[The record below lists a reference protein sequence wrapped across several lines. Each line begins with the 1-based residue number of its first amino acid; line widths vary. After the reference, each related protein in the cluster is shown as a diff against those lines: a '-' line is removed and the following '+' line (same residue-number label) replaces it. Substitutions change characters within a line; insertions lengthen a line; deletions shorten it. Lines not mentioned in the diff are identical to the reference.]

1 MYFVLGVD
9 NDKYYA
15 TATDAERG
23 EYEATEGVD
32 DEESREQIYSS
43 YRNAIAE
50 KIRTS
55 GKVLNRVVRG
65 FFNSPSHLHQQFLFF
80 SPGSDD
86 LKERIAANWENQV
99 VFMQKYI
106 ENKSKKGKDDL
117 KKLVEKIQV
126 EFGGSVLLHQIMV
139 MRMLADLMDG
149 DGKSLF
155 LMEDEEIVT
164 SSPFI
169 KVIELQDR

>member
-15 TATDAERG
+15 IATDAERG